1 MRKKSLLKKVLA
13 VTLSLVIVA
22 STVSA
27 VFTAFAQTNTGN
39 GNLVFEKISNP
50 DAGVREAD
58 GLEPGGNRETSYAWS
73 MAARG
78 KYLYIGTN
86 KNTVGSVATALA
98 ASLAGLGL
106 SSDVIWA
113 AIDAYT
119 NGEIPQ
125 PTSTEGGYIFRC
137 DQTTGEIKIIY
148 RAPAGVAFRMAVEYD
163 GDVYF
168 ASYSS
173 AANAANDILRI
184 DENDN
189 IETVFTSYN
198 GASLRAAC
206 IHDDGLLYFG
216 GVDAREELEPGD
228 EDCQKLAIIY
238 KDPVDDTKWTRVADY
253 KDFKPYATDPA
264 VRSTVASPIWDIC
277 SYDGYIYASIPNSGG
292 FVLYR
297 GHVAEEGETANE
309 YGWYWEEVV
318 GKYNGVNNISF
329 AENPEGN
336 VTGPEAGMIS
346 MSVTP
351 FTFKGDLYLMDFD
364 NTISAEVTALA
375 GILAVLFGEQ
385 DVKLSTYLS
394 PMYTTLQNPQRI
406 WRYNEETG
414 KFDEV
419 EAFTKLMEGT
429 CNEYLWR
436 TAEYNGELYISTMDS
451 AVIYNYVTKLTN
463 GSFLQMT
470 EEEFADQI
478 SYLKTLLNKLGV
490 IGDSNAVVD
499 KIIDLI
505 KKVTEMFESFKDMDL
520 DNAQAFLDKY
530 QDLIDKILNM
540 NTIDTLSSELSAL
553 TPAERSGLG
562 SLTDITNALKK
573 IKDILG
579 RIDIEG
585 LKMYIY
591 ISDRVA
597 NDTWGFDLIK
607 TSDGENFEIVTDD
620 GFGDKYNY
628 GGRTLL
634 TTDYGLYVGTANPF
648 YGAQLW
654 RITCEGD
661 EPTTDEPTTDE
672 PTTDEPVTDE
682 PTTDEPTTEAPTEDT
697 TAQQPST
704 EAPSEDTTAD
714 VPSDGGSDDSTDV
727 PATGSS
733 SDLILKMAIFF
744 GSAAVVGTVAA
755 KKRSKKR

>member
-1 MRKKSLLKKVLA
+1 MRKKSLIMKVLA
-13 VTLSLVIVA
+13 VTLSLVIIA
-22 STVSA
+22 STVIAALAASA
-27 VFTAFAQTNTGN
+27 ATAPDGMT
-39 GNLVFEKISNP
+39 FEKISNP

-78 KYLYIGTN
+78 NYLYIGTN

-98 ASLAGLGL
+98 ASLTGLGL

-119 NGEIPQ
+119 NGEIPK

-137 DQTTGEIKIIY
+137 DQTTGEIKILY
-148 RAPAGVAFRMAVEYD
+148 RAPAGVAFRMAIEYD

-216 GVDAREELEPGD
+216 GVDAREELEAGD

-238 KDPVDDTKWTRVADY
+238 KDPADDTQWNRVADY

-297 GHVAEEGETANE
+297 GHVAENGEPANE

-346 MSVTP
+346 MSATP
-351 FTFKGDLYLMDFD
+351 FTFNGDLYLMDFD

-375 GILAVLFGEQ
+375 GILNVLFGNQ
-385 DVKLSTYLS
+385 DVKLSTYLR

-470 EEEFADQI
+470 EDEFADQI

-490 IGDSNAVVD
+490 AGDSNAIVD
-499 KIIDLI
+499 KIISLI
-505 KKVTEMFESFKDMDL
+505 EKVTEMFESFKDMDL
-520 DNAQAFLDKY
+520 EDAQAFLDKY
-530 QDLIDKILNM
+530 ADLIDKILNM
-540 NTIDTLSSELSAL
+540 GTIGDLTSELAAL
-553 TPAERSGLG
+553 TPTERSGLG
-562 SLTDITNALKK
+562 NLSDITAALEK
-573 IKDILG
+573 IKDIIG
-579 RIDIEG
+579 KIDVEG

-591 ISDRVA
+591 ISDMVA
-597 NDTWGFDLIK
+597 KDTWGFDLIK
-607 TSDGENFEIVTDD
+607 TADGENFEIVTND

-634 TTDYGLYVGTANPF
+634 ATDTGLYVGTSNPF

-654 RITCEGD
+654 RIVADDID

-672 PTTDEPVTDE
+672 PTTDAPATDE
-682 PTTDEPTTEAPTEDT
+682 PTTDTPATEAPTDDGTSADTEDT
-697 TAQQPST
+697 TA
-704 EAPSEDTTAD
+704 EAPD
-714 VPSDGGSDDSTDV
+714 GSDDSADV
-727 PATGSS
+727 PATGSGI
-733 SDLILKMAIFF
+733 ILPVAILF
-744 GSAAVVGTVAA
+744 GSAAAVTIATRR
-755 KKRSKKR
+755 KSRKEH

>member
-1 MRKKSLLKKVLA
+1 MRKKSLVKKILA
-13 VTLSLVIVA
+13 VTLSLVIIA
-22 STVSA
+22 STVIAALAAAAAAPDSMT
-27 VFTAFAQTNTGN
+27 V
-39 GNLVFEKISNP
+39 EKITNP

-58 GLEPGGNRETSYAWS
+58 GIEPGGNRENSYAWS

-78 KYLYIGTN
+78 NYLYVGTN
-86 KNTVGSVATALA
+86 TNVVGSVATALA
-98 ASLAGLGL
+98 ASMAGLGL

-125 PTSTEGGYIFRC
+125 PTTKMGGTIYRI
-137 DQTTGEIKIIY
+137 DQTTGEVKTLY
-148 RAPAGVAFRMAVEYD
+148 VAPAGYAFRMAIEYD

-173 AANAANDILRI
+173 AANANNDILRI

-189 IETVFTSYN
+189 IDTVFTSYN
-198 GASLRAAC
+198 GTSLRAAC

-216 GVDAREELEPGD
+216 GVDARQELAAGD
-228 EDCQKLAIIY
+228 EDCQKLAVLY
-238 KDPVDDTKWTRVADY
+238 KDRSDDTQWYRVADY
-253 KDFKPYATDPA
+253 KDFRPYAEDPA
-264 VRSTVASPIWDIC
+264 VKSTVASPIWDIC

-297 GHVAEEGETANE
+297 GHEAEEGETANE

-318 GKYNGVNNISF
+318 GKYNGINNT
-329 AENPEGN
+329 ALADQPEGN

-346 MSVTP
+346 MSATP
-351 FTFKGDLYLMDFD
+351 FTFNNELYLMDFD

-375 GILAVLFGEQ
+375 GLLAILFGNQ
-385 DVKLSTYLS
+385 DVKLSTYLQ
-394 PMYTTLQNPQRI
+394 PLYTTLQNPQRI
-406 WRYNEETG
+406 WRYNDETG
-414 KFDEV
+414 KFEEV

-436 TAEYNGELYISTMDS
+436 TEVYNGELYISTMDS

-478 SYLKTLLNKLGV
+478 SYLKTLLSKLGV
-490 IGDSNAVVD
+490 TGNTDAVVE
-499 KIIDLI
+499 KITDLI
-505 KKVTEMFESFKDMDL
+505 KKVTEMFESFQDMDL
-520 DNAQAFLDKY
+520 SDAQAFLDKY
-530 QDLIDKILNM
+530 ADLIDKLLNM
-540 NTIDTLSSELSAL
+540 NLIGELSTELNAL
-553 TPAERSGLG
+553 TPAQRSGLG
-562 SLTDITNALKK
+562 LGSLSDLTAALEK
-573 IKDILG
+573 IKDIIG
-579 RIDIEG
+579 KIDVEG

-591 ISDRVA
+591 ISNMVK

-607 TSDGENFEIVTDD
+607 TADGENFEIVTDD

-628 GGRTLL
+628 GGRSLL
-634 TTDYGLYVGTANPF
+634 TTEYGLYVGTSNPF
-648 YGAQLW
+648 YGAQIW
-654 RITCEGD
+654 RIVTDEPTTD

-682 PTTDEPTTEAPTEDT
+682 PTTDEPA
-697 TAQQPST
+697 T
-704 EAPSEDTTAD
+704 EAPSDDATQAPDSEEPSAETPDGSAD
-714 VPSDGGSDDSTDV
+714 A
-727 PATGSS
+727 PATGSAF
-733 SDLILKMAIFF
+733 ILPVAILF
-744 GSAAVVGTVAA
+744 GSAAAVTIAA
-755 KKRSKKR
+755 RKKTRKS